1 MKNKTTTSKPNSK
14 SLLEDKTYVIFL
26 IFVFMFYIIFY
37 KFINYETKN
46 KFIKQ
51 YKSFFLHTN
60 TLYINV
66 YNI

>member
-37 KFINYETKN
+37 KFINYETK
-46 KFIKQ
+46 KQ
-51 YKSFFLHTN
+51 IYKTISNPFSS
-60 TLYINV
+60 Y
-66 YNI
+66 